1 MNFSSLFSQ
10 LFGQAAEHLPID
22 DPEMAQAVRILS
34 KVQMHLQTN
43 WRHAQRMGVHCELQV
58 RGAHGDMLRCVEPM
72 ANTCVACRKPVCL
85 YHSAAVPETGDLI
98 CFGCIG
104 LAQQACAQNRTGRAP
119 NDYGQPGNAPRGGAS
134 SGNGNA
140 RASAQEDEEKLRRKY
155 MKRLKLT
162 GEPTES
168 EIKTAFKREAAKA
181 HPDRVP
187 PERRQKA
194 HEKFVGLG
202 EARDW
207 LLANMKRKAA

>member
-43 WRHAQRMGVHCELQV
+43 WRHAQRMGVHCEQQV
-58 RGAHGDMLRCVEPM
+58 RGPHGDMLRCVEPM

-85 YHSAAVPETGDLI
+85 YHSALIPETGDLI
-98 CFGCIG
+98 CFGCVG
-104 LAQQACAQNRTGRAP
+104 TAQRASAGYRTGRAP
-119 NDYGQPGNAPRGGAS
+119 NDYGKPGDAPRSNSESAS
-134 SGNGNA
+134 NNA
-140 RASAQEDEEKLRRKY
+140 RASAQEDEEKLRRRY

-162 GEPTES
+162 GEPTET
-168 EIKTAFKREAAKA
+168 EIKAAFKREAAKA